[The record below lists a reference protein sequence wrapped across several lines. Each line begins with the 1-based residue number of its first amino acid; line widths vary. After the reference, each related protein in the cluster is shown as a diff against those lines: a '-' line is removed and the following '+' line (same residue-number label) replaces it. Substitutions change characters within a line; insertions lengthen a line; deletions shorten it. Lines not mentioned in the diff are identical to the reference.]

1 MKLIFPWFDN
11 ILALCHIIRYSINS
25 IVNWHHVADSKHKK
39 IKYGEKVTT
48 NLEPIP
54 SPLWNCF
61 EKVSKKHWSITS
73 YRHFQSF
80 ILKSSADT
88 LSSSHTLSLTSA
100 QKSHFQCKNATFF
113 LGQVTSKYNGGH
125 LSIIFLFWTKHNFT
139 QPNPFI
145 FEEVRAPRGE
155 IGGTLI

>member
-1 MKLIFPWFDN
+1 MKLIFLCFDY
-11 ILALCHIIRYSINS
+11 ILALSHIIWYSINS

-73 YRHFQSF
+73 YRHLQSF

-88 LSSSHTLSLTSA
+88 LSSSHSLLQVHKKA
-100 QKSHFQCKNATFF
+100 IFNVKMPLFF
-113 LGQVTSKYNGGH
+113 LGKWLQ
-125 LSIIFLFWTKHNFT
+125 SIIGVILASYFYSGLNITLPSQTHSFLK
-139 QPNPFI
+139 
-145 FEEVRAPRGE
+145 RGE
-155 IGGTLI
+155 ST